1 MIGSW
6 LNRNVI
12 GMGLTSLFADL
23 CYETATA
30 VLPALVKALG
40 APALAL
46 GLMEGTADAAS
57 SFVKMWSG
65 HVSDRLPRR
74 KPLAVA
80 GYAVTALATAALALA
95 VAWPVLGLL
104 RVVAWVGKGLRGPPR
119 NAMLAASVSSADR
132 GKAFG
137 VHRAGDTVGAILGP
151 LVAAW
156 LLGYAEE
163 GGLDAVRSVL
173 AWTLVPGLL
182 SVLAMGLLV
191 TEPARVALA
200 PKRLTASLR
209 ALPAGY
215 RRFLIGVG
223 LFGLGDF
230 SHSLLILAAV
240 ELLTPALGLTAAA
253 QTAALLFAVRNVA
266 AAVAAFPAG
275 AVSDVVGR
283 RGPLVAGYI
292 LSAAVTVGFA
302 WCVAAGVASVWV
314 LGALFAAAGVV
325 NAVQEA
331 LEGAAAADL
340 VPDEAV
346 RGTAYG
352 VLGAVNG
359 VGDFVSSLF
368 VGALWAISP
377 VWGFAAAAA
386 LMAAGA
392 AVLGASGG
400 DAPPPVQEAST
411 GVQTPR

>member
-1 MIGSW
+1 
-6 LNRNVI
+6 
-12 GMGLTSLFADL
+12 
-23 CYETATA
+23 
-30 VLPALVKALG
+30 
-40 APALAL
+40 
-46 GLMEGTADAAS
+46 
-57 SFVKMWSG
+57 
-65 HVSDRLPRR
+65 
-74 KPLAVA
+74 
-80 GYAVTALATAALALA
+80 
-95 VAWPVLGLL
+95 
-104 RVVAWVGKGLRGPPR
+104 
-119 NAMLAASVSSADR
+119 MLAASVSSADR

-151 LVAAW
+151 LLAAW
-156 LLGYAEE
+156 LLGYADE
-163 GGLDAVRSVL
+163 GGLGAVRWVL

-182 SVLAMGLLV
+182 SVLAMLLLV

-200 PKRLTASLR
+200 PQRLSASLA
-209 ALPAGY
+209 ALPAGFH
-215 RRFLIGVG
+215 RFLIGVG

-266 AAVAAFPAG
+266 AALAAFPAG
-275 AVSDVVGR
+275 ALSDVVGR
-283 RGPLVAGYI
+283 RGPLVAGYV

-302 WCVAAGVASVWV
+302 WCLAAGVGSVWV
-314 LGALFAAAGVV
+314 LGALFAGAGVV

-331 LEGAAAADL
+331 LAGAAAADL

-368 VGALWAISP
+368 VGALWAVSP
-377 VWGFAAAAA
+377 AWGFAAAAG

-392 AVLGASGG
+392 AVLGASRDDRGTAGG
-400 DAPPPVQEAST
+400 EVTSS
-411 GVQTPR
+411 R